1 MDITTSETLHRSSLR
16 GSTACYVFDRRL
28 MQMNI
33 LSMFNEFAS
42 RYSNFR
48 LGYSFKT
55 NYLRAVCETAIDF
68 RCMAEVVSPYELEY
82 ARTLTNDSNI
92 IYNGVI
98 PDPEGKIEVAA
109 AGGIVN
115 VDNLEEYRMLSE
127 LACGRGTEIK
137 IGVRVTFDIG
147 NGMKSRFGI
156 DITGNDFNTLLDE
169 VKSDSFVSIA
179 GFHCHIGS
187 SRPVKYWVQK
197 AETMARLA
205 KEYDVKYIDL
215 GGGMYGPM
223 PDELARQFPEYPD
236 SYAAYAREICR
247 VMKKTFPKE
256 DVRLILEPGTALVGN
271 TMVLVSEAVNIKTA
285 NGRQYVTLNCNS
297 NHAGFLCDCK
307 NIPVEVIQ
315 NGNDE
320 SVHIENGYLA
330 GNTCLEFDYLRK
342 DFTGDIAV
350 GDTVVIKNVGAYS
363 FSSSRQFIVPRLAT
377 YDAEGNLLMEAETY
391 ADMFRK
397 NK

>member
-1 MDITTSETLHRSSLR
+1 
-16 GSTACYVFDRRL
+16 
-28 MQMNI
+28 
-33 LSMFNEFAS
+33 
-42 RYSNFR
+42 
-48 LGYSFKT
+48 
-55 NYLRAVCETAIDF
+55 
-68 RCMAEVVSPYELEY
+68 
-82 ARTLTNDSNI
+82 
-92 IYNGVI
+92 
-98 PDPEGKIEVAA
+98 
-109 AGGIVN
+109 
-115 VDNLEEYRMLSE
+115 
-127 LACGRGTEIK
+127 
-137 IGVRVTFDIG
+137 
-147 NGMKSRFGI
+147 
-156 DITGNDFNTLLDE
+156 
-169 VKSDSFVSIA
+169 
-179 GFHCHIGS
+179 
-187 SRPVKYWVQK
+187 
-197 AETMARLA
+197 
-205 KEYDVKYIDL
+205 
-215 GGGMYGPM
+215 
-223 PDELARQFPEYPD
+223 
-236 SYAAYAREICR
+236 
-247 VMKKTFPKE
+247 MKKTFPKE